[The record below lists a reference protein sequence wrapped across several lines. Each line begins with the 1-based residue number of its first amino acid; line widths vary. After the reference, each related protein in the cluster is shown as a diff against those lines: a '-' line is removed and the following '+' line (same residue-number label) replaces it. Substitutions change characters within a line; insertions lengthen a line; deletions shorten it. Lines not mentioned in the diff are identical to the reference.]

1 MNREVKQLH
10 NESELIL
17 LLKKRDRT
25 GISMLY
31 DNYSHALFAI
41 INQVLDNQELSEDVL
56 QECFVKIWKKIESY
70 DASKGR
76 LYTWMLNIA
85 RNLAIDTTRSKDF
98 KKSQK
103 VQTIDNTVYGSEGS
117 VDPINTDTI
126 GLADIVDQLKPEYQS
141 IIKLIY
147 FQGYTQKEVSE
158 ELEIPLGTVKTRV
171 KAALDKLRNVISK

>member
-1 MNREVKQLH
+1 MSKEVRQLH
-10 NESELIL
+10 DESELIQ
-17 LLKKRDRT
+17 LLKNKDKR

-31 DNYSHALFAI
+31 DNYAHALFGV
-41 INQVLDNQELSEDVL
+41 INQVLNNQELSEDVL
-56 QECFVKIWKKIESY
+56 QETFIKIWKKIDTY

-85 RNLAIDTTRSKDF
+85 RNLSIDVTRSKDY
-98 KKSQK
+98 KKSLK
-103 VQTIDNTVYGSEGS
+103 VQTIDNAVYGSEGT
-117 VDPINTDTI
+117 VDPANIDTI
-126 GLADIVDQLKPEYQS
+126 GLKDVVNQLKPDQQS